1 MNIEETE
8 KQKLIRTISERNNPY
23 AKEYPNRHLWSE
35 GFRAG
40 NTYSSEQCQKR
51 DELIKLMYQMLV
63 DYSNKK
69 YKHSDIWLEEW
80 NKVEQLK
87 KELK

>member
-1 MNIEETE
+1 MTKEEILD
-8 KQKLIRTISERNNPY
+8 KLLHGQY
-23 AKEYPNRHLWSE
+23 AKEEIDDYVARLRILSE
-35 GFRAG
+35 AM
-40 NTYSSEQCQKR
+40 EQYRNEGCQKR

-69 YKHSDIWLEEW
+69 YKHSDIWLKEW

>member
-1 MNIEETE
+1 ME
-8 KQKLIRTISERNNPY
+8 QYRN
-23 AKEYPNRHLWSE
+23 
-35 GFRAG
+35 
-40 NTYSSEQCQKR
+40 EQCQKR

-80 NKVEQLK
+80 NKIEQLK